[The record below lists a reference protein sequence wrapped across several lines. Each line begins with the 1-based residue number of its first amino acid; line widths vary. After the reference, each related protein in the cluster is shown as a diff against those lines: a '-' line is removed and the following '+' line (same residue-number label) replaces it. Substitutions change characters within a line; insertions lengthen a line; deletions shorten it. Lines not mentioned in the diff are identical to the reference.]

1 MLEFF
6 EVFCGS
12 AELREPCESAFVT
25 VEDARKEAHVLLAA
39 RKLAVVDAKE
49 SKAAREEAAGGE
61 EESRVFGIDLE
72 IFAVLGLDG
81 CGGGKGKERT
91 ARNAAHEFDC
101 VTWAPSL
108 SVSP

>member
-1 MLEFF
+1 MLPADG
-6 EVFCGS
+6 C
-12 AELREPCESAFVT
+12 ALAFALEET
-25 VEDARKEAHVLLAA
+25 
-39 RKLAVVDAKE
+39 
-49 SKAAREEAAGGE
+49 EAAGGE